1 MSDPVRQQYELLPYP
16 GRDPRDEAQRLIE
29 GSPSH
34 LLELNHYLFAG
45 ARDFSK
51 PFRALVAGGGTGDGL
66 IMLAQHLADRG
77 SPAEIVYLDLSKASR
92 AIAEQRARVRGL
104 SNIKFMT
111 GSLLDLPTLGLGRFD
126 YIDCCGVLHHLADL
140 GVRLEFVPT
149 NWDTLGAG
157 IAADKYDVVASGV
170 TMTLERLKSVAF
182 SDPYL
187 DSPLVPLILAKD
199 EGKYATW
206 RDMDQEGVKLAVMA
220 GTSAEESAKKNFT
233 KAEVIP
239 ITAPALDYQELLA
252 GRVTA
257 AITDTVFIRKALSQY
272 QKEFAVVDPD
282 HPIEGQPI
290 SMMTVQGDQVW
301 LNWINTWI
309 KLRQQSGYFD
319 SLFQKW
325 IAG

>member
-1 MSDPVRQQYELLPYP
+1 MRAMMKGALIALGLVMAVATGPQAAIAAEDSLLHK
-16 GRDPRDEAQRLIE
+16 I
-29 GSPSH
+29 
-34 LLELNHYLFAG
+34 LNRGTLRVG
-45 ARDFSK
+45 T
-51 PFRALVAGGGTGDGL
+51 TGDYPPFSELDQATNTYRGFE
-66 IMLAQHLADRG
+66 IDMATALA
-77 SPAEIVYLDLSKASR
+77 
-92 AIAEQRARVRGL
+92 
-104 SNIKFMT
+104 
-111 GSLLDLPTLGLGRFD
+111 
-126 YIDCCGVLHHLADL
+126 ADL